1 MFPLDWWRVEMTDA
15 FSSAAPALARAAS
28 AVGTGLVLGFGLLK
42 NFAGAV
48 SLSGATQRVGDT
60 RVWDG
65 LVSLKKGKLQLGVY
79 MTLRRVE

>member
-1 MFPLDWWRVEMTDA
+1 MTDA
-15 FSSAAPALARAAS
+15 FASAAPTLARAAS
-28 AVGTGLVLGFGLLK
+28 AVGTGIVLALGFLK

-48 SLSGATQRVGDT
+48 SLTGATQRVGDT

-65 LVSLKKGKLQLGVY
+65 LVSLKKGKVQLGVY